1 MKIEFN
7 TTEPFISEAAD
18 SYNRYMNKRLR
29 NQPVHFYH
37 LLKNKEDM
45 NEVIEN
51 IIDKTKSRFYGAEGE
66 QKKEMKMNTFKN
78 KSTEIFYVVSL
89 HIYAE
94 LFNSKDKTTSNM
106 IITHVMDHEFVSKL
120 IDLAMRNAEKHLL
133 KKAWKK
139 NADEK
144 LSEVDFKEV
153 KQALAK
159 MHYTVL
165 AESIC

>member
-1 MKIEFN
+1 MLQHFIFN
-7 TTEPFISEAAD
+7 I
-18 SYNRYMNKRLR
+18 
-29 NQPVHFYH
+29 NQ
-37 LLKNKEDM
+37 KE
-45 NEVIEN
+45 
-51 IIDKTKSRFYGAEGE
+51 KP
-66 QKKEMKMNTFKN
+66 MNTFKN
-78 KSTEIFYVVSL
+78 KNTEIFYVVSL

-106 IITHVMDHEFVSKL
+106 IITHVMDHEFVCKL

-139 NADEK
+139 NAAEK

>member
-1 MKIEFN
+1 
-7 TTEPFISEAAD
+7 
-18 SYNRYMNKRLR
+18 
-29 NQPVHFYH
+29 
-37 LLKNKEDM
+37 
-45 NEVIEN
+45 
-51 IIDKTKSRFYGAEGE
+51 
-66 QKKEMKMNTFKN
+66 MNTFKN
-78 KSTEIFYVVSL
+78 KSTEIFYVVSF

-94 LFNSKDKTTSNM
+94 IFNSKDKATSNM
-106 IITHVMDHEFVSKL
+106 IMTHVMDHEFICKL
-120 IDLAMRNAEKHLL
+120 IVLAMRNAEKHLL

>member
-1 MKIEFN
+1 
-7 TTEPFISEAAD
+7 
-18 SYNRYMNKRLR
+18 MN
-29 NQPVHFYH
+29 
-37 LLKNKEDM
+37 
-45 NEVIEN
+45 I
-51 IIDKTKSRFYGAEGE
+51 
-66 QKKEMKMNTFKN
+66 FKN

-94 LFNSKDKTTSNM
+94 LFNSKDKASNM
-106 IITHVMDHEFVSKL
+106 IITHVMDHEFICKL

-139 NADEK
+139 NAAEK
-144 LSEVDFKEV
+144 LSEVDFKGV

>member
-1 MKIEFN
+1 
-7 TTEPFISEAAD
+7 
-18 SYNRYMNKRLR
+18 MN
-29 NQPVHFYH
+29 
-37 LLKNKEDM
+37 
-45 NEVIEN
+45 I
-51 IIDKTKSRFYGAEGE
+51 
-66 QKKEMKMNTFKN
+66 FKN
-78 KSTEIFYVVSL
+78 KSTEIYYVVSL
-89 HIYAE
+89 HIYSE

-106 IITHVMDHEFVSKL
+106 IITHVMDHEFICKL
-120 IDLAMRNAEKHLL
+120 IDFAMRNAEKHLL

>member
-1 MKIEFN
+1 
-7 TTEPFISEAAD
+7 
-18 SYNRYMNKRLR
+18 
-29 NQPVHFYH
+29 
-37 LLKNKEDM
+37 
-45 NEVIEN
+45 
-51 IIDKTKSRFYGAEGE
+51 
-66 QKKEMKMNTFKN
+66 MNTFKN

-106 IITHVMDHEFVSKL
+106 IITHVMDYEFICKL

-139 NADEK
+139 NAAEK
-144 LSEVDFKEV
+144 LSEVDFKGV

>member
-1 MKIEFN
+1 
-7 TTEPFISEAAD
+7 
-18 SYNRYMNKRLR
+18 MNL
-29 NQPVHFYH
+29 
-37 LLKNKEDM
+37 
-45 NEVIEN
+45 
-51 IIDKTKSRFYGAEGE
+51 
-66 QKKEMKMNTFKN
+66 FKN

-106 IITHVMDHEFVSKL
+106 IITHVMDHKFVSKL
-120 IDLAMRNAEKHLL
+120 IVLAMRNAEKHLL

>member
-1 MKIEFN
+1 
-7 TTEPFISEAAD
+7 
-18 SYNRYMNKRLR
+18 
-29 NQPVHFYH
+29 
-37 LLKNKEDM
+37 
-45 NEVIEN
+45 
-51 IIDKTKSRFYGAEGE
+51 
-66 QKKEMKMNTFKN
+66 MNTFKN
-78 KSTEIFYVVSL
+78 KNTEIFYVVSL

-106 IITHVMDHEFVSKL
+106 IITHVMDHEFVCKL
-120 IDLAMRNAEKHLL
+120 IDLAMSNAEKHLL
-133 KKAWKK
+133 KKAWEK
-139 NADEK
+139 NAAEK

>member
-1 MKIEFN
+1 
-7 TTEPFISEAAD
+7 
-18 SYNRYMNKRLR
+18 
-29 NQPVHFYH
+29 
-37 LLKNKEDM
+37 
-45 NEVIEN
+45 
-51 IIDKTKSRFYGAEGE
+51 
-66 QKKEMKMNTFKN
+66 MNTFKN
-78 KSTEIFYVVSL
+78 KTTEIFYVVSL

-120 IDLAMRNAEKHLL
+120 IDLAMNNAEKHLL

-139 NADEK
+139 NAAGK
-144 LSEVDFKEV
+144 LAEVDFKEV